1 MGQTRALSVTLCPG
15 HAQVSGGML
24 AVCGCFGER
33 TEIRLTS
40 VDATVARAASTPM
53 TPRDRPTTM
62 LQLASK
68 MLQVASKTRT
78 GTRSMTSCR
87 AKSQAAGPLILESSS
102 NAVTSSLAELRASI
116 GQQIVPSGP
125 ILDRLLDVWALVH
138 EVDRQAARP
147 VESLLSSLVA
157 RDLVSAKEVT
167 DTCDEIEAALEAHRP
182 RVLEVAPGQIARR
195 VPREGTSVSSEEVAL

>member
-1 MGQTRALSVTLCPG
+1 MGQTGAQSVTLCPG
-15 HAQVSGGML
+15 QAQVSGGML
-24 AVCGCFGER
+24 AICGYFGER
-33 TEIRLTS
+33 TETRLTS
-40 VDATVARAASTPM
+40 VGATVARAASTP
-53 TPRDRPTTM
+53 TAPRDRPTTM

-87 AKSQAAGPLILESSS
+87 PKARRSPLLFGELQQCGDVVSGGATSFHRSANRAVRTDFGPV
-102 NAVTSSLAELRASI
+102 ARRV
-116 GQQIVPSGP
+116 
-125 ILDRLLDVWALVH
+125 ALVH

-167 DTCDEIEAALEAHRP
+167 GTCDEIEAALEAHRP
-182 RVLEVAPGQIARR
+182 RALEVAPGQIARR
-195 VPREGTSVSSEEVAL
+195 VPREGTSVSSEEVAR